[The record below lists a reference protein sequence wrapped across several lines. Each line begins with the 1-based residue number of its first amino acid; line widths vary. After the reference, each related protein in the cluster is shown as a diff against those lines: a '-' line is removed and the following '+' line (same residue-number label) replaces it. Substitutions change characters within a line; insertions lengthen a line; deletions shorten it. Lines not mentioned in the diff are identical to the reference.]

1 MPTSFS
7 WLDFSETER
16 QRALEVVRQFEEHGT
31 VDELGVGVIRDAIAD
46 RLFPG
51 ISTIQSRARYFL
63 FIPWMYLDLER
74 RRVPSSGVA
83 EAARRAEIA
92 LIDALAQSDD
102 PVGTI
107 GIMARG
113 KLKNLP
119 SRAYWVGLHT
129 LGIRNYQGSQDSYHR
144 SLDALYRLP
153 ALSTRNDD
161 GEAFAGRSVHNW
173 HAGLPKPPAGFPRE
187 ASLTL
192 SAEEGAYLSERIA
205 MTQPASLLAWLT
217 SNGSPSP
224 EAVFPWEHH
233 QAAQFPEHNQIE
245 LEHARNFSELMLG
258 SALLYNFMLSE
269 KSGNE
274 EWRSRYEQDLEEW
287 SRMLGEREAELHGW
301 DRAAFWQLIEDANA
315 RVGLPTRM
323 FVNGWLDL
331 ALSPDTRKMRS
342 NAKARQLIIS
352 RELQLKRALARLTNQ
367 RPLELWRGASGAGQ
381 MDYRWLPVARATTE
395 DIQHALGREPL

>member
-1 MPTSFS
+1 MPSSFS

-74 RRVPSSGVA
+74 RRVPSSRVA

-92 LIDALAQSDD
+92 LIDALAESDD

-129 LGIRNYQGSQDSYHR
+129 FGIRSFQGSQDSYHR
-144 SLDALYRLP
+144 SLDAFYRLP
-153 ALSTRNDD
+153 ASNTRNDD
-161 GEAFAGRSVHNW
+161 GEAFGGRTIRNW
-173 HAGLPKPPAGFPRE
+173 HANLPSPPAAFPRE

-192 SAEEGAYLSERIA
+192 TAEEGSYLSERIA
-205 MTQPASLLAWLT
+205 MTQPASLMAWLT

-224 EAVFPWEHH
+224 EAAFPWEHR
-233 QAAQFPEHNQIE
+233 QAARFPAHNQIE

-269 KSGNE
+269 KCGNE
-274 EWRSRYEQDLEEW
+274 EWRSDYEQALEDW
-287 SRMLGEREAELHGW
+287 SQLLGEREAELHAW
-301 DRAAFWQLIEDANA
+301 DRTAFWQLIEDANA
-315 RVGLPTRM
+315 RVSLPTRI

-331 ALSPDTRKMRS
+331 ALSPDTRKIRS
-342 NAKARQLIIS
+342 NATARQLIVS

-381 MDYRWLPVARATTE
+381 MDYRWLPVARATVE
-395 DIQHALGREPL
+395 DIQHALGREPV